1 MIQIN
6 VTGQQASI
14 TSQDYMANYSVEIVG
29 VSFTFDSSWAGFS
42 KRALFRDSS
51 SRGVSDTTTTYSV
64 EIVENSCV
72 VPWEVLEGT
81 RWIMSVVGT
90 KDSRRITT
98 NMLTLSM
105 EDSGYSESTEGQ
117 EPTPSEYEQLV
128 TKIEAKVDPTQYA
141 SINQAGVIKLYATTT
156 NGVLTNKSGIIVK
169 DDGSAYIATRSGGG
183 ILRDGAGGLYVVS
196 ATAAEV
202 AAGTASDRFI
212 TPSVFKAGVE
222 NIVKQIAYS
231 TTPVQIGTWTDGT
244 PVWRVALPYIQMQA
258 DSRHLVVD
266 EEKQNIYVSLIEL
279 MEDYVDNTDNAQLLN
294 ININVESEVGLM
306 HVHPPDDVCFGIIY
320 FAKENKNL
328 YEEYITYENGYWGGY
343 IDFITA
349 EKNIN

>member
-1 MIQIN
+1 M
-6 VTGQQASI
+6 
-14 TSQDYMANYSVEIVG
+14 
-29 VSFTFDSSWAGFS
+29 
-42 KRALFRDSS
+42 
-51 SRGVSDTTTTYSV
+51 
-64 EIVENSCV
+64 
-72 VPWEVLEGT
+72 
-81 RWIMSVVGT
+81 
-90 KDSRRITT
+90 
-98 NMLTLSM
+98 
-105 EDSGYSESTEGQ
+105 
-117 EPTPSEYEQLV
+117 
-128 TKIEAKVDPTQYA
+128 
-141 SINQAGVIKLYATTT
+141 
-156 NGVLTNKSGIIVK
+156 
-169 DDGSAYIATRSGGG
+169 
-183 ILRDGAGGLYVVS
+183 RDGAGGLYVVS